1 MTIPYLN
8 QVLLTLV
15 VAILTTLLA
24 VSGVQVIHILRELR
38 ESVKKVNKILDD
50 SQIISS
56 SIAKPISGISGFIT
70 GIKGGMDVINLFL
83 RNKKASS
90 KMSEAEENGE

>member
-8 QVLLTLV
+8 QILLTLV
-15 VAILTTLLA
+15 VTVLTVLLA
-24 VSGVQVIHILRELR
+24 ISGIHVIHILQELR

-50 SQIISS
+50 GQTISS

-70 GIKGGMDVINLFL
+70 GIKSGMDVVNLFL
-83 RNKKASS
+83 NKKPNKSD
-90 KMSEAEENGE
+90 KE

>member
-8 QVLLTLV
+8 QILLSLV
-15 VAILTTLLA
+15 VTTLAILLA
-24 VSGVQVIHILRELR
+24 ISGVYVIHILQELR

-50 SQIISS
+50 SQTISS

-70 GIKGGMDVINLFL
+70 GIKGGMDIINLFL
-83 RNKKASS
+83 SKKPHKST
-90 KMSEAEENGE
+90 KEEEK